1 MYHHF
6 VMSVVAVIECVT
18 LGKMLRASLGLSRT
32 SSKQPFPPASG
43 QVLSVRRPGARDS
56 EVHPYRVNVSV
67 CTPFQTSYAKIFCE
81 GC

>member
-6 VMSVVAVIECVT
+6 VMSVIAVIKCVT
-18 LGKMLRASLGLSRT
+18 LGKMLRASLGLSRP
-32 SSKQPFPPASG
+32 SSKQQFPPVDG
-43 QVLSVRRPGARDS
+43 QVLSVRRPGAGDG

-67 CTPFQTSYAKIFCE
+67 CTPFQTSYAKIMCE